1 MDENYLDQLLKNV
14 EQDDT
19 TTVSGQSRG
28 TAPEKSDMNL
38 DMEKNLETDSSN
50 IQDVAW
56 SDAEIPTE
64 EISELDELDKLA
76 DVDMN
81 DMDFADIDFDDID
94 VTKMDYDELKSPLSA
109 DDIKDLQ
116 IDENYL
122 DESADD
128 DFEQEFRKMKQN
140 EKAADTQLEIP
151 DGMDELFSDTQT
163 EASED
168 KNQSEN
174 KDQAEKKDQSEVVG
188 EKEDSE
194 NEETSMSDTDIDAM
208 FKEVFGDE
216 GPDLKSPEAVEMQH
230 IEEPETSEEPETE
243 ETAEETE
250 QELPAEPTE
259 DSKRDSSGA
268 DMDDLFAMLG
278 LDPNT
283 EMTATVPDKDEI
295 PDFEIP
301 PEMED
306 VKDIR
311 ELEPDKNKKKKSFMD
326 VLFGEDDSD
335 EPTPEE
341 LEALEEKKQKK
352 EEAKLK
358 KKEEDKEKKA
368 AQNEKKQKSQKEKQA
383 KLASKKAARKA
394 EEEKLLAAEGP
405 EKKLNKPLCVIV
417 VLFFL
422 CVGGAVVLGTNVF
435 DYTLVITKATTYFE
449 RQKYGMAYREILG
462 VDVKEQDKDLE
473 SRIYTVMYVERQYE
487 AYENYRAMDKPDK
500 ALDALLQGLA
510 KYDDYYQEAQ
520 TLNIL
525 DDYNYAKNQIVT
537 ALNETYGMTEADALE
552 LLNLSDQEYT
562 EQIKLRSADIQF
574 NNNSETSSGNAV
586 STEAGTGSENTVE
599 DVTQ

>member
-14 EQDDT
+14 EEDDVVT
-19 TTVSGQSRG
+19 GSGRTG
-28 TAPEKSDMNL
+28 ITEPEKSDMGL

-50 IQDVAW
+50 IQGVAW

-76 DVDMN
+76 DMDMN

-94 VTKMDYDELKSPLSA
+94 VTKMDYDELKSPLNTE
-109 DDIKDLQ
+109 DINDLQ
-116 IDENYL
+116 IDEKYL
-122 DESADD
+122 DEPADN
-128 DFEQEFRKMKQN
+128 DFEQEFLEKKQD
-140 EKAADTQLEIP
+140 ESAVDTQSEIP
-151 DGMDELFSDTQT
+151 D
-163 EASED
+163 
-168 KNQSEN
+168 
-174 KDQAEKKDQSEVVG
+174 
-188 EKEDSE
+188 
-194 NEETSMSDTDIDAM
+194 DTDIDAM

-216 GPDLKSPEAVEMQH
+216 GPDLQSPESVEMQH
-230 IEEPETSEEPETE
+230 IEEPEVMDEQEVPLETE
-243 ETAEETE
+243 EAVSETE
-250 QELPAEPTE
+250 QKPPAEDTG
-259 DSKRDSSGA
+259 DASSGA

-278 LDPNT
+278 LDANT

-306 VKDIR
+306 LKDLGEI
-311 ELEPDKNKKKKSFMD
+311 EPEKKKKSFMD

-341 LEALEEKKQKK
+341 LEEKRQKK

-358 KKEEDKEKKA
+358 RKEENKEKKA
-368 AQNEKKQKSQKEKQA
+368 AQNEKKQKNQKEKQA

-394 EEEKLLAAEGP
+394 EEAKLLAAEGP

-417 VLFFL
+417 ILFFL
-422 CVGGAVVLGTNVF
+422 CIGGAVILGTNVF

-462 VDVKEQDKDLE
+462 VNVKEQDKDLE

-487 AYENYRAMDKPDK
+487 AYENYRVMDKPDK
-500 ALDALLQGLA
+500 ALDSLLQGLA

-537 ALNETYGMTEADALE
+537 ALNEAYGMTEADALE
-552 LLNLSDQEYT
+552 LLQLPDQEYT
-562 EQIKLRSADIQF
+562 EQIRLRSADVQF
-574 NNNSETSSGNAV
+574 NNSSETSSGNAV
-586 STEAGTGSENTVE
+586 STEAGTESENTVE

>member
-14 EQDDT
+14 EEDDVVT
-19 TTVSGQSRG
+19 GSGRTG
-28 TAPEKSDMNL
+28 VTEPEKSDMGL
-38 DMEKNLETDSSN
+38 DMDMEKNLETDSSN
-50 IQDVAW
+50 IQGVAW

-76 DVDMN
+76 DMDMN

-94 VTKMDYDELKSPLSA
+94 VTKMDYDELKSPLNA
-109 DDIKDLQ
+109 EDINDLQ
-116 IDENYL
+116 IDEKYL
-122 DESADD
+122 DEPADN
-128 DFEQEFRKMKQN
+128 DFEQEFPEMKQD
-140 EKAADTQLEIP
+140 ESAADPQSEIP
-151 DGMDELFSDTQT
+151 D
-163 EASED
+163 
-168 KNQSEN
+168 
-174 KDQAEKKDQSEVVG
+174 
-188 EKEDSE
+188 
-194 NEETSMSDTDIDAM
+194 DTDIDAM

-216 GPDLKSPEAVEMQH
+216 GPDLQSPESVEMQH
-230 IEEPETSEEPETE
+230 IEEPEVMDGQEVPLETE
-243 ETAEETE
+243 ETVSETE
-250 QELPAEPTE
+250 QKLPAEDTG
-259 DSKRDSSGA
+259 DASSGA

-278 LDPNT
+278 LDANT
-283 EMTATVPDKDEI
+283 QMTATVPDKDEI

-306 VKDIR
+306 LKDIG
-311 ELEPDKNKKKKSFMD
+311 EIKPEKKKKSFMD

-341 LEALEEKKQKK
+341 LEEKRQKK

-358 KKEEDKEKKA
+358 RKEENKEKKA
-368 AQNEKKQKSQKEKQA
+368 AQNEKKQKNQKEKQA
-383 KLASKKAARKA
+383 KLASKKAAKKA
-394 EEEKLLAAEGP
+394 EEAKLLAAEGP

-417 VLFFL
+417 ILFFL
-422 CVGGAVVLGTNVF
+422 CIGGAVILGTNVF

-462 VDVKEQDKDLE
+462 VNVKEQDKDLE

-487 AYENYRAMDKPDK
+487 AYENYRVMDKPDK
-500 ALDALLQGLA
+500 ALDSLLQGLA

-537 ALNETYGMTEADALE
+537 ALNEAYGMTEADALE
-552 LLNLSDQEYT
+552 LLKLPDQEYT
-562 EQIKLRSADIQF
+562 EQIRLRSADVQF
-574 NNNSETSSGNAV
+574 NNSSETSSGNAV
-586 STEAGTGSENTVE
+586 STEAGTESENTVE

>member
-14 EQDDT
+14 EEDDVVT
-19 TTVSGQSRG
+19 GSGRTG
-28 TAPEKSDMNL
+28 VTEPEKSDMAL
-38 DMEKNLETDSSN
+38 DMDMEKNLETDSSN
-50 IQDVAW
+50 IQGVAW

-76 DVDMN
+76 DMDMN

-94 VTKMDYDELKSPLSA
+94 VTKMDYDELKSPLNA
-109 DDIKDLQ
+109 EDINDLQ
-116 IDENYL
+116 IDEKYL
-122 DESADD
+122 DEPADN
-128 DFEQEFRKMKQN
+128 DFEQEFLEKKQD
-140 EKAADTQLEIP
+140 ESAVDPQSEIP
-151 DGMDELFSDTQT
+151 D
-163 EASED
+163 
-168 KNQSEN
+168 
-174 KDQAEKKDQSEVVG
+174 
-188 EKEDSE
+188 
-194 NEETSMSDTDIDAM
+194 DTDIDAM

-216 GPDLKSPEAVEMQH
+216 GPDLQSPESVEMQH
-230 IEEPETSEEPETE
+230 IEEPEVMDEQEVPPETE
-243 ETAEETE
+243 EAVSETE
-250 QELPAEPTE
+250 QKLPAEDTG
-259 DSKRDSSGA
+259 DASSGA

-278 LDPNT
+278 LDANT

-306 VKDIR
+306 LKDLGEI
-311 ELEPDKNKKKKSFMD
+311 EPEKKKKSFMD

-341 LEALEEKKQKK
+341 LEEKRQKK

-358 KKEEDKEKKA
+358 RKEENKEKKA
-368 AQNEKKQKSQKEKQA
+368 AQNEKKQKNQKEKQA

-394 EEEKLLAAEGP
+394 EEAKLLAAEGP
-405 EKKLNKPLCVIV
+405 EKKLNKPLCVIII
-417 VLFFL
+417 LFFL
-422 CVGGAVVLGTNVF
+422 CIGGAVILGTNVF

-462 VDVKEQDKDLE
+462 VNVKEQDKDLE

-487 AYENYRAMDKPDK
+487 AYENYRVMDKPDK
-500 ALDALLQGLA
+500 ALDSLLQGLA

-537 ALNETYGMTEADALE
+537 ALNEAYGMTEADALE
-552 LLNLSDQEYT
+552 LLQLPDQEYT
-562 EQIKLRSADIQF
+562 EQIRLRSADVQF
-574 NNNSETSSGNAV
+574 NNSSETSSGNAV
-586 STEAGTGSENTVE
+586 STEAGTESENTVE

>member
-14 EQDDT
+14 EEDGVVT
-19 TTVSGQSRG
+19 GSGRTG
-28 TAPEKSDMNL
+28 ITEPEKSDMGL

-50 IQDVAW
+50 IQGVAW

-76 DVDMN
+76 DMDMN

-94 VTKMDYDELKSPLSA
+94 VTKMDYDELKSPLNTE
-109 DDIKDLQ
+109 DINDLQ
-116 IDENYL
+116 IDEKYL
-122 DESADD
+122 DEPADN
-128 DFEQEFRKMKQN
+128 DFEQEFLEKKQDEN
-140 EKAADTQLEIP
+140 AVDPQSEIP
-151 DGMDELFSDTQT
+151 D
-163 EASED
+163 
-168 KNQSEN
+168 
-174 KDQAEKKDQSEVVG
+174 
-188 EKEDSE
+188 
-194 NEETSMSDTDIDAM
+194 DTDIDAM

-216 GPDLKSPEAVEMQH
+216 GPDLQSPESVEMQH
-230 IEEPETSEEPETE
+230 IEEPEVMDEQEVPLETE
-243 ETAEETE
+243 EAVSETE
-250 QELPAEPTE
+250 QKLPAEDTG
-259 DSKRDSSGA
+259 DASSGA

-278 LDPNT
+278 LDANT

-306 VKDIR
+306 LKDLGEI
-311 ELEPDKNKKKKSFMD
+311 EPEKKKKSFMD

-341 LEALEEKKQKK
+341 LEEKRQKK

-358 KKEEDKEKKA
+358 RKEKNKEKKA
-368 AQNEKKQKSQKEKQA
+368 AQNEKKQKDQKEKQA

-394 EEEKLLAAEGP
+394 EEAKLLAAEGP

-417 VLFFL
+417 ILFFL
-422 CVGGAVVLGTNVF
+422 CVGGAVILGTNVF

-462 VDVKEQDKDLE
+462 VNVKEQDKDLE

-487 AYENYRAMDKPDK
+487 AYENYRVMDKPDK
-500 ALDALLQGLA
+500 ALDSLLQGLA

-537 ALNETYGMTEADALE
+537 ALNEAYGMTEADALE
-552 LLNLSDQEYT
+552 LLQLPDQEYT
-562 EQIKLRSADIQF
+562 EQIKLRSADVQF
-574 NNNSETSSGNAV
+574 NNSSETSSGNAV
-586 STEAGTGSENTVE
+586 STEAGTESENTVE

>member
-14 EQDDT
+14 EEDDVVT
-19 TTVSGQSRG
+19 GSGRTG
-28 TAPEKSDMNL
+28 ITEPEKSDMGL

-50 IQDVAW
+50 IQGVAW

-76 DVDMN
+76 EMDMN

-94 VTKMDYDELKSPLSA
+94 VTKMDYDELKSPLNTE
-109 DDIKDLQ
+109 DINDLQ
-116 IDENYL
+116 IDEKYL
-122 DESADD
+122 DEPADN
-128 DFEQEFRKMKQN
+128 DFEQEFLEKKQDEN
-140 EKAADTQLEIP
+140 AVDPQSEIP
-151 DGMDELFSDTQT
+151 D
-163 EASED
+163 
-168 KNQSEN
+168 
-174 KDQAEKKDQSEVVG
+174 
-188 EKEDSE
+188 
-194 NEETSMSDTDIDAM
+194 DTDIDAM

-216 GPDLKSPEAVEMQH
+216 GPDLQSPESVEMQH
-230 IEEPETSEEPETE
+230 IEEPEVMDEQEVPLETE
-243 ETAEETE
+243 EAVSETE
-250 QELPAEPTE
+250 QKLPAEDTG
-259 DSKRDSSGA
+259 DASSGA

-278 LDPNT
+278 LDANT

-306 VKDIR
+306 LKDLGEI
-311 ELEPDKNKKKKSFMD
+311 EPEKKKKSFMD

-341 LEALEEKKQKK
+341 LEEKRQKK

-358 KKEEDKEKKA
+358 RKEKNKEKKA
-368 AQNEKKQKSQKEKQA
+368 AQNEKKQKDQKEKQA

-394 EEEKLLAAEGP
+394 EEAKLLAAEGP

-417 VLFFL
+417 ILFFL
-422 CVGGAVVLGTNVF
+422 CVGGAVILGTNVF

-462 VDVKEQDKDLE
+462 VNVKEQDKDLE

-487 AYENYRAMDKPDK
+487 AYENYRVMDKPDK
-500 ALDALLQGLA
+500 ALDSLLQGLA

-537 ALNETYGMTEADALE
+537 ALNEAYGMTEADALE
-552 LLNLSDQEYT
+552 LLQLPDQEYT
-562 EQIKLRSADIQF
+562 EQIKLRSADVQF
-574 NNNSETSSGNAV
+574 NNSSETSSGNAV
-586 STEAGTGSENTVE
+586 STEAGTESENTVE

>member
-14 EQDDT
+14 EEDDVVT
-19 TTVSGQSRG
+19 GSGRTG
-28 TAPEKSDMNL
+28 ITEPEKSDMGL

-50 IQDVAW
+50 IQGVAW

-76 DVDMN
+76 DMDMN

-94 VTKMDYDELKSPLSA
+94 VTKMDYDELKSPLNTE
-109 DDIKDLQ
+109 DINDLQ
-116 IDENYL
+116 IDEKYL
-122 DESADD
+122 DEPADN
-128 DFEQEFRKMKQN
+128 DFEQEFLEKKQD
-140 EKAADTQLEIP
+140 ESAVDPQSEIP
-151 DGMDELFSDTQT
+151 D
-163 EASED
+163 
-168 KNQSEN
+168 
-174 KDQAEKKDQSEVVG
+174 
-188 EKEDSE
+188 
-194 NEETSMSDTDIDAM
+194 DTDIDAM

-216 GPDLKSPEAVEMQH
+216 GPDLQSPESVEMQH
-230 IEEPETSEEPETE
+230 IEEPEVMDEQEVPLETE
-243 ETAEETE
+243 EAVSETE
-250 QELPAEPTE
+250 QKPPAEDTG
-259 DSKRDSSGA
+259 DASSGA

-278 LDPNT
+278 LDANT

-306 VKDIR
+306 LKDLGEI
-311 ELEPDKNKKKKSFMD
+311 EPEKKKKSFMD

-341 LEALEEKKQKK
+341 LEEKRQKK

-358 KKEEDKEKKA
+358 RKEENKEKKA
-368 AQNEKKQKSQKEKQA
+368 VQNEKKQKNQKEKQA

-394 EEEKLLAAEGP
+394 EEAKLLAAEGP

-417 VLFFL
+417 ILFFL
-422 CVGGAVVLGTNVF
+422 CIGGAVILGTNVF

-462 VDVKEQDKDLE
+462 VNVKEQDKDLE

-487 AYENYRAMDKPDK
+487 AYENYRVMDKPDK
-500 ALDALLQGLA
+500 ALDSLLQGLA

-537 ALNETYGMTEADALE
+537 ALNEAYGMTEADALE
-552 LLNLSDQEYT
+552 LLQLPDQEYT
-562 EQIKLRSADIQF
+562 EQIRLRSADVQF
-574 NNNSETSSGNAV
+574 NNSSETSSGNAV
-586 STEAGTGSENTVE
+586 STEAGTESENTVE

>member
-14 EQDDT
+14 EEDDVVT
-19 TTVSGQSRG
+19 GSGRTG
-28 TAPEKSDMNL
+28 ITEPEKSDMGL

-50 IQDVAW
+50 IQGVAW

-76 DVDMN
+76 DMDMN

-94 VTKMDYDELKSPLSA
+94 VTKMDYDELKSPLNTE
-109 DDIKDLQ
+109 DINDLQ
-116 IDENYL
+116 IDEKYL
-122 DESADD
+122 DEPADN
-128 DFEQEFRKMKQN
+128 DFEQEFLEKKQD
-140 EKAADTQLEIP
+140 ESAVDPQSEIP
-151 DGMDELFSDTQT
+151 D
-163 EASED
+163 
-168 KNQSEN
+168 
-174 KDQAEKKDQSEVVG
+174 
-188 EKEDSE
+188 
-194 NEETSMSDTDIDAM
+194 DTDIDAM

-216 GPDLKSPEAVEMQH
+216 GPDLQSPESVEMQH
-230 IEEPETSEEPETE
+230 IEEPEVMDEQEVPLETE
-243 ETAEETE
+243 EAVSETE
-250 QELPAEPTE
+250 QKPPAEDTG
-259 DSKRDSSGA
+259 DASSGA

-278 LDPNT
+278 LDANT

-306 VKDIR
+306 LKDLGEI
-311 ELEPDKNKKKKSFMD
+311 EPEKKKKSFMD

-341 LEALEEKKQKK
+341 LEEKRQKK

-358 KKEEDKEKKA
+358 RKEENKEKKA
-368 AQNEKKQKSQKEKQA
+368 AQNEKKQKNQKEKQA

-394 EEEKLLAAEGP
+394 EEAKLLAAEGP

-417 VLFFL
+417 ILFFL
-422 CVGGAVVLGTNVF
+422 CIGGAVILGTNVF

-462 VDVKEQDKDLE
+462 VNVKEQDKDLE

-487 AYENYRAMDKPDK
+487 AYENYRVMDKPDK
-500 ALDALLQGLA
+500 ALDSLLQGLV

-537 ALNETYGMTEADALE
+537 ALNEAYGMTEVDALE
-552 LLNLSDQEYT
+552 LLQLPDQEYT
-562 EQIKLRSADIQF
+562 EQIRLRSADVQF
-574 NNNSETSSGNAV
+574 NNSSETSSGNAV
-586 STEAGTGSENTVE
+586 STEAGTESENTVE

>member
-14 EQDDT
+14 EEDDVVT
-19 TTVSGQSRG
+19 GSGRTG
-28 TAPEKSDMNL
+28 VTEPEKSDMAL
-38 DMEKNLETDSSN
+38 DMDMEKNLETDSSN
-50 IQDVAW
+50 IQGVAW

-76 DVDMN
+76 DMDMN

-94 VTKMDYDELKSPLSA
+94 VTKMDYDELKSPLNA
-109 DDIKDLQ
+109 EDINDLQ
-116 IDENYL
+116 IDEKYL
-122 DESADD
+122 DEPADN
-128 DFEQEFRKMKQN
+128 DFEQEFLEKKQD
-140 EKAADTQLEIP
+140 ESAVDPQSEIP
-151 DGMDELFSDTQT
+151 D
-163 EASED
+163 
-168 KNQSEN
+168 
-174 KDQAEKKDQSEVVG
+174 
-188 EKEDSE
+188 
-194 NEETSMSDTDIDAM
+194 DTDIDAM

-216 GPDLKSPEAVEMQH
+216 GPDLQSPESVEMQH
-230 IEEPETSEEPETE
+230 IEEPEVMDEQEVPLETE
-243 ETAEETE
+243 EAVSETE
-250 QELPAEPTE
+250 QKLPAEDTG
-259 DSKRDSSGA
+259 DASSGA

-278 LDPNT
+278 LDANT

-306 VKDIR
+306 LKDIG
-311 ELEPDKNKKKKSFMD
+311 EIEPEKKKKSFMD

-341 LEALEEKKQKK
+341 LEEKRQKK

-358 KKEEDKEKKA
+358 RKEKNKEKKA
-368 AQNEKKQKSQKEKQA
+368 AQNEKKQKNQKEKQA

-394 EEEKLLAAEGP
+394 EEAKLLAAEGP

-417 VLFFL
+417 ILFFL
-422 CVGGAVVLGTNVF
+422 CIGGAVILGTNVF

-462 VDVKEQDKDLE
+462 VNVKEQDKDLE

-487 AYENYRAMDKPDK
+487 AYENYRVMDKPDK
-500 ALDALLQGLA
+500 ALDSLLQGLA

-552 LLNLSDQEYT
+552 LLQLPDQEYT
-562 EQIKLRSADIQF
+562 EQIRLRSADVQF
-574 NNNSETSSGNAV
+574 NNSSETSSGNAV
-586 STEAGTGSENTVE
+586 STEAGTESENTVE

>member
-14 EQDDT
+14 EEDDVVT
-19 TTVSGQSRG
+19 GSGRTG
-28 TAPEKSDMNL
+28 ITEPEKSDMGL

-50 IQDVAW
+50 IQGVAW

-76 DVDMN
+76 DMDMN

-94 VTKMDYDELKSPLSA
+94 VTKMDYDELKSPLNTE
-109 DDIKDLQ
+109 DINDLQ
-116 IDENYL
+116 IDEKYL
-122 DESADD
+122 DEPADN
-128 DFEQEFRKMKQN
+128 DFEQEFLEKKQDEN
-140 EKAADTQLEIP
+140 AVDPQSEIP
-151 DGMDELFSDTQT
+151 D
-163 EASED
+163 
-168 KNQSEN
+168 
-174 KDQAEKKDQSEVVG
+174 
-188 EKEDSE
+188 
-194 NEETSMSDTDIDAM
+194 DTDIDAM

-216 GPDLKSPEAVEMQH
+216 GPDLQSPESVEMQH
-230 IEEPETSEEPETE
+230 IEEPEVMDEQEVPLETE
-243 ETAEETE
+243 EAVSETE
-250 QELPAEPTE
+250 QKLPAEDTG
-259 DSKRDSSGA
+259 DASSGA

-278 LDPNT
+278 LDANT

-306 VKDIR
+306 LKDLGEI
-311 ELEPDKNKKKKSFMD
+311 EPEKKKKSFMD

-341 LEALEEKKQKK
+341 LEEKRQKK

-358 KKEEDKEKKA
+358 RKEENKEKKA
-368 AQNEKKQKSQKEKQA
+368 AQNEKKQKNQKEKQA

-394 EEEKLLAAEGP
+394 EEAKLLAAEGP

-417 VLFFL
+417 ILFFL
-422 CVGGAVVLGTNVF
+422 CVGGAVILGTNVF

-462 VDVKEQDKDLE
+462 VNVKEQDKDLE

-487 AYENYRAMDKPDK
+487 AYENYRVMDKPDK
-500 ALDALLQGLA
+500 ALDSLLQGLA

-537 ALNETYGMTEADALE
+537 ALNEAYGMTEADALE
-552 LLNLSDQEYT
+552 LLQLPDQEYT
-562 EQIKLRSADIQF
+562 EQIRLRSADVQF
-574 NNNSETSSGNAV
+574 NNSSETSSGNAV
-586 STEAGTGSENTVE
+586 STEAGTESENTVE

>member
-14 EQDDT
+14 EEDDVVT
-19 TTVSGQSRG
+19 GSGRTG
-28 TAPEKSDMNL
+28 VTEPEKSDMAMDM

-50 IQDVAW
+50 IQGVAW

-76 DVDMN
+76 DMDMN

-94 VTKMDYDELKSPLSA
+94 VTKMDYDELKSPLNA
-109 DDIKDLQ
+109 EDINDLQ
-116 IDENYL
+116 IDEKYL
-122 DESADD
+122 DEPADN
-128 DFEQEFRKMKQN
+128 DFEQEFLEKKQD
-140 EKAADTQLEIP
+140 ESAVDPQSEIP
-151 DGMDELFSDTQT
+151 D
-163 EASED
+163 
-168 KNQSEN
+168 
-174 KDQAEKKDQSEVVG
+174 
-188 EKEDSE
+188 
-194 NEETSMSDTDIDAM
+194 DTDIDAM

-216 GPDLKSPEAVEMQH
+216 GPDLQSPESVEMQH
-230 IEEPETSEEPETE
+230 IEEPEVMDEQEVPLETE
-243 ETAEETE
+243 EAVSETE
-250 QELPAEPTE
+250 QKLPAEDTG
-259 DSKRDSSGA
+259 DTSSGA

-278 LDPNT
+278 LDANT

-306 VKDIR
+306 LKDIG
-311 ELEPDKNKKKKSFMD
+311 EIEPEKKKKSFMD

-335 EPTPEE
+335 ESTPEE
-341 LEALEEKKQKK
+341 LEEKRQKK

-358 KKEEDKEKKA
+358 RKEKNKEKKA
-368 AQNEKKQKSQKEKQA
+368 AQNEKKQKDQKEKQA

-394 EEEKLLAAEGP
+394 EEAKLLAAEGP

-417 VLFFL
+417 ILFFL
-422 CVGGAVVLGTNVF
+422 CIGGAVILGTNVF

-462 VDVKEQDKDLE
+462 VNVKEQDKDLE

-487 AYENYRAMDKPDK
+487 AYENYRVMDKPDK
-500 ALDALLQGLA
+500 ALDSLLQGLA

-552 LLNLSDQEYT
+552 LLQLPDQEYT
-562 EQIKLRSADIQF
+562 EQIRLRSADVQF
-574 NNNSETSSGNAV
+574 NNSSETSSGNAV
-586 STEAGTGSENTVE
+586 STEAGTESENTVE

>member
-14 EQDDT
+14 EEDDVVT
-19 TTVSGQSRG
+19 GSGRTG
-28 TAPEKSDMNL
+28 ITEPEKSDMGL

-50 IQDVAW
+50 IQGVAW

-76 DVDMN
+76 DMDMN

-94 VTKMDYDELKSPLSA
+94 VTKMDYDELKSPLNTE
-109 DDIKDLQ
+109 DINDLQ
-116 IDENYL
+116 IDEKYL
-122 DESADD
+122 DEPADN
-128 DFEQEFRKMKQN
+128 DFEQEFLEKKQD
-140 EKAADTQLEIP
+140 ESAVDPQSEIP
-151 DGMDELFSDTQT
+151 D
-163 EASED
+163 
-168 KNQSEN
+168 
-174 KDQAEKKDQSEVVG
+174 
-188 EKEDSE
+188 
-194 NEETSMSDTDIDAM
+194 DTDIDAM

-216 GPDLKSPEAVEMQH
+216 GPDLQSPESVEMQH
-230 IEEPETSEEPETE
+230 IEEPEVMDEQEVPLETE
-243 ETAEETE
+243 EAVSETE
-250 QELPAEPTE
+250 QKPPAEDTG
-259 DSKRDSSGA
+259 DASSGA

-278 LDPNT
+278 LDANT

-306 VKDIR
+306 LKDLGEI
-311 ELEPDKNKKKKSFMD
+311 EPEKKKKSFMD
-326 VLFGEDDSD
+326 ILFGEDDSD

-341 LEALEEKKQKK
+341 LEEKRQKK

-358 KKEEDKEKKA
+358 RKEENKEKKA
-368 AQNEKKQKSQKEKQA
+368 AQNEKKQKNQKEKQA

-394 EEEKLLAAEGP
+394 EEAKLLAAEGP

-417 VLFFL
+417 ILFFL
-422 CVGGAVVLGTNVF
+422 CIGGAVILGTNVF

-462 VDVKEQDKDLE
+462 VNVKEQDKDLE

-487 AYENYRAMDKPDK
+487 AYENYRVMDKPDK
-500 ALDALLQGLA
+500 ALDSLLQGLA

-537 ALNETYGMTEADALE
+537 ALNEAYGMTEADALE
-552 LLNLSDQEYT
+552 LLQLPDQEYT
-562 EQIKLRSADIQF
+562 EQIRLRSADVQF
-574 NNNSETSSGNAV
+574 NNSSETSSGNAV
-586 STEAGTGSENTVE
+586 STEAGTESENTVE

>member
-14 EQDDT
+14 EEDDVVT
-19 TTVSGQSRG
+19 GSGRTG
-28 TAPEKSDMNL
+28 VTEPEKSDMAL
-38 DMEKNLETDSSN
+38 DMDMEKNLETDSSN
-50 IQDVAW
+50 IQGVAW

-76 DVDMN
+76 DMDMN

-94 VTKMDYDELKSPLSA
+94 VTKMDYDELKSPLNA
-109 DDIKDLQ
+109 EDINDLQ
-116 IDENYL
+116 IDEKYL
-122 DESADD
+122 DEPADN
-128 DFEQEFRKMKQN
+128 DFEQEFLEKKQ
-140 EKAADTQLEIP
+140 
-151 DGMDELFSDTQT
+151 DESAVDP
-163 EASED
+163 
-168 KNQSEN
+168 QSEIL
-174 KDQAEKKDQSEVVG
+174 D
-188 EKEDSE
+188 
-194 NEETSMSDTDIDAM
+194 DTDIDAM

-216 GPDLKSPEAVEMQH
+216 GPDLQSPESVEMQH
-230 IEEPETSEEPETE
+230 IEEPEVMDEQEVPLETE
-243 ETAEETE
+243 EAVSETE
-250 QELPAEPTE
+250 QKLPAEDTG
-259 DSKRDSSGA
+259 DASSGA

-278 LDPNT
+278 LDANT

-306 VKDIR
+306 LKDLGEI
-311 ELEPDKNKKKKSFMD
+311 EPEKKKKSFMD

-341 LEALEEKKQKK
+341 LEEKRQKK

-358 KKEEDKEKKA
+358 RKEENKEKKA
-368 AQNEKKQKSQKEKQA
+368 AQNEKKQKNQKEKQA

-394 EEEKLLAAEGP
+394 EEAKLLAAEGP

-417 VLFFL
+417 ILFFL
-422 CVGGAVVLGTNVF
+422 CIGGAVILGTNVF

-462 VDVKEQDKDLE
+462 VNVKEQDKDLE

-487 AYENYRAMDKPDK
+487 AYENYRVMDKPDK
-500 ALDALLQGLA
+500 ALDSLLQGLA

-537 ALNETYGMTEADALE
+537 ALNEAYGMTEADALE
-552 LLNLSDQEYT
+552 LLQLPDQEYT
-562 EQIKLRSADIQF
+562 EQIRLRSADVQF
-574 NNNSETSSGNAV
+574 NNSSETSSGNAV
-586 STEAGTGSENTVE
+586 STEAGTESENTVE

>member
-14 EQDDT
+14 EEDNVVT
-19 TTVSGQSRG
+19 GSGRTG
-28 TAPEKSDMNL
+28 ITEPEKSDMGL

-50 IQDVAW
+50 IQGVAW

-76 DVDMN
+76 DMDMN

-94 VTKMDYDELKSPLSA
+94 VTKMDYDELKSPLNTE
-109 DDIKDLQ
+109 DINDLQ
-116 IDENYL
+116 IDEKYL
-122 DESADD
+122 DEPADN
-128 DFEQEFRKMKQN
+128 DFEQGFLEKKQD
-140 EKAADTQLEIP
+140 ESAVDPQSEIP
-151 DGMDELFSDTQT
+151 D
-163 EASED
+163 
-168 KNQSEN
+168 
-174 KDQAEKKDQSEVVG
+174 
-188 EKEDSE
+188 
-194 NEETSMSDTDIDAM
+194 DTDIDAM

-216 GPDLKSPEAVEMQH
+216 GPDLQSPESVEMQH
-230 IEEPETSEEPETE
+230 IEEPEVMDEQEVPLETE
-243 ETAEETE
+243 EAVSETE
-250 QELPAEPTE
+250 QKPPAEDTG
-259 DSKRDSSGA
+259 DASSGA

-278 LDPNT
+278 LDANT

-306 VKDIR
+306 LKDLGEI
-311 ELEPDKNKKKKSFMD
+311 EPEKKKKSFMD

-341 LEALEEKKQKK
+341 LEEKRQKK

-358 KKEEDKEKKA
+358 RKEENKEKKA
-368 AQNEKKQKSQKEKQA
+368 AQNEKKQKNQKEKQA

-394 EEEKLLAAEGP
+394 EEAKLLAAEGP

-417 VLFFL
+417 ILFFL
-422 CVGGAVVLGTNVF
+422 CIGGAVILGTNVF

-462 VDVKEQDKDLE
+462 VNVKEQDKDLE

-487 AYENYRAMDKPDK
+487 AYENYRVMDKPDK
-500 ALDALLQGLA
+500 ALDSLLQGLA

-537 ALNETYGMTEADALE
+537 ALNEAYGMTEADALE
-552 LLNLSDQEYT
+552 LLQLPDQEYT
-562 EQIKLRSADIQF
+562 EQIRLRSADVQF
-574 NNNSETSSGNAV
+574 NNSSETSSGNAV
-586 STEAGTGSENTVE
+586 STEAGTESENTVE

>member
-14 EQDDT
+14 EEDDVVT
-19 TTVSGQSRG
+19 GSGRTG
-28 TAPEKSDMNL
+28 ITEPEKSDMGL

-50 IQDVAW
+50 IQGVAW

-76 DVDMN
+76 DMDMN

-94 VTKMDYDELKSPLSA
+94 VTKMDYDELKSPLNTE
-109 DDIKDLQ
+109 DINDLQ
-116 IDENYL
+116 IDEKYL
-122 DESADD
+122 DEPADN
-128 DFEQEFRKMKQN
+128 DFEQEFLEKKQDEN
-140 EKAADTQLEIP
+140 AVDPQSEIP
-151 DGMDELFSDTQT
+151 D
-163 EASED
+163 
-168 KNQSEN
+168 
-174 KDQAEKKDQSEVVG
+174 
-188 EKEDSE
+188 
-194 NEETSMSDTDIDAM
+194 DTDIDAM

-216 GPDLKSPEAVEMQH
+216 GPDLQSPESVEMQH
-230 IEEPETSEEPETE
+230 IEEPEVMDEQEVPLETE
-243 ETAEETE
+243 EAVSETE
-250 QELPAEPTE
+250 QKLPAEDTG
-259 DSKRDSSGA
+259 DASSGA

-278 LDPNT
+278 LDANT

-306 VKDIR
+306 LKDIG
-311 ELEPDKNKKKKSFMD
+311 EIKPEKKKKSFMD

-341 LEALEEKKQKK
+341 LEEKRQKK

-358 KKEEDKEKKA
+358 RKEENKEKKA
-368 AQNEKKQKSQKEKQA
+368 AQNEKKQKDQKEKQA

-394 EEEKLLAAEGP
+394 EEAKLLAAEGP

-417 VLFFL
+417 ILFFL
-422 CVGGAVVLGTNVF
+422 CIGGAVILGTNVF

-462 VDVKEQDKDLE
+462 VNVKEQDKDLE

-487 AYENYRAMDKPDK
+487 AYENYRVMDKPDK
-500 ALDALLQGLA
+500 ALDSLLQGLA

-537 ALNETYGMTEADALE
+537 ALNEAYGMTEADALE
-552 LLNLSDQEYT
+552 LLKLPDQEYT
-562 EQIKLRSADIQF
+562 EQIRLRSADVQF
-574 NNNSETSSGNAV
+574 NNSSETSSGNAV
-586 STEAGTGSENTVE
+586 STEAGTESENTVE

>member
-14 EQDDT
+14 EEDDVVT
-19 TTVSGQSRG
+19 GSGRTG
-28 TAPEKSDMNL
+28 VTEPEKSDMAL
-38 DMEKNLETDSSN
+38 DMDMEKNLETDSSN
-50 IQDVAW
+50 IQGVAW

-76 DVDMN
+76 DMDMN

-94 VTKMDYDELKSPLSA
+94 VTKMDYDELKSPLNA
-109 DDIKDLQ
+109 EDINDLQ
-116 IDENYL
+116 IDEKYL
-122 DESADD
+122 DEPADN
-128 DFEQEFRKMKQN
+128 DFEQEFLEKKQD
-140 EKAADTQLEIP
+140 ESAVDPQSEIP
-151 DGMDELFSDTQT
+151 D
-163 EASED
+163 
-168 KNQSEN
+168 
-174 KDQAEKKDQSEVVG
+174 
-188 EKEDSE
+188 
-194 NEETSMSDTDIDAM
+194 DTDIDAM

-216 GPDLKSPEAVEMQH
+216 GPDLQSPESVEMQH
-230 IEEPETSEEPETE
+230 IEEPEVMDEQEVPLETE
-243 ETAEETE
+243 EAVSETE
-250 QELPAEPTE
+250 QKLPAEDTG
-259 DSKRDSSGA
+259 DASSGA

-278 LDPNT
+278 LDANT

-306 VKDIR
+306 LKDLGEI
-311 ELEPDKNKKKKSFMD
+311 EPEKKKKSFMD

-341 LEALEEKKQKK
+341 LEEKRQKK

-358 KKEEDKEKKA
+358 RKEENKEKKA
-368 AQNEKKQKSQKEKQA
+368 AQNEKKQKNQKEKQA

-394 EEEKLLAAEGP
+394 EEAKLLAAEGP

-417 VLFFL
+417 ILFFL
-422 CVGGAVVLGTNVF
+422 CIGGAVILGTNVF

-462 VDVKEQDKDLE
+462 VNVKEQDKDLE

-487 AYENYRAMDKPDK
+487 AYENYRVMDKPDK
-500 ALDALLQGLA
+500 ALDSLLQGLA

-537 ALNETYGMTEADALE
+537 ALNEVYGMTEADALE
-552 LLNLSDQEYT
+552 LLQLPDQEYT
-562 EQIKLRSADIQF
+562 EQIRLRSADVQF
-574 NNNSETSSGNAV
+574 NNSSETSSGNAV
-586 STEAGTGSENTVE
+586 STEAGTESENTVE

>member
-14 EQDDT
+14 EEDDVVT
-19 TTVSGQSRG
+19 GSGRTG
-28 TAPEKSDMNL
+28 ITEPEKSDMGL

-50 IQDVAW
+50 IQGVAW

-76 DVDMN
+76 DMDMN

-94 VTKMDYDELKSPLSA
+94 VTKMDYDELKSPLNTE
-109 DDIKDLQ
+109 DINDLQ
-116 IDENYL
+116 IDEKYL
-122 DESADD
+122 DEPADN
-128 DFEQEFRKMKQN
+128 DFEQEFLEKKQD
-140 EKAADTQLEIP
+140 ESAVDPQSEIP
-151 DGMDELFSDTQT
+151 D
-163 EASED
+163 
-168 KNQSEN
+168 
-174 KDQAEKKDQSEVVG
+174 
-188 EKEDSE
+188 
-194 NEETSMSDTDIDAM
+194 DTDIDAM

-216 GPDLKSPEAVEMQH
+216 GPDLQSPESVEMQH
-230 IEEPETSEEPETE
+230 IEEPEVMDEQEVPLETE
-243 ETAEETE
+243 EAVSETE
-250 QELPAEPTE
+250 QKLPAEDTG
-259 DSKRDSSGA
+259 DASSGA

-278 LDPNT
+278 LDANT

-306 VKDIR
+306 LKDIG
-311 ELEPDKNKKKKSFMD
+311 EIEPEKKKKSFMD

-341 LEALEEKKQKK
+341 LEEKRQKK

-358 KKEEDKEKKA
+358 RKEENKEKKA
-368 AQNEKKQKSQKEKQA
+368 AQNEKKQKNQKEKQA

-394 EEEKLLAAEGP
+394 EEAKLLAAEGP

-417 VLFFL
+417 ILFFL
-422 CVGGAVVLGTNVF
+422 CIGGAVILGTNVF

-462 VDVKEQDKDLE
+462 VNVKEQDKDLE

-487 AYENYRAMDKPDK
+487 AYENYRVMDKPDK
-500 ALDALLQGLA
+500 ALDSLLQGLA

-537 ALNETYGMTEADALE
+537 ALNEAYGMTEADALE
-552 LLNLSDQEYT
+552 LLQLPDQEYT
-562 EQIKLRSADIQF
+562 EQIRLRSADVQF
-574 NNNSETSSGNAV
+574 NNSSETSSGNAV
-586 STEAGTGSENTVE
+586 STEAGTESENTVE

>member
-14 EQDDT
+14 EEDDVVT
-19 TTVSGQSRG
+19 GSGRTG
-28 TAPEKSDMNL
+28 ITEPEKSDMGL

-50 IQDVAW
+50 IQGVAW

-76 DVDMN
+76 DMDMN

-94 VTKMDYDELKSPLSA
+94 VTKMDYDELKSPLNTE
-109 DDIKDLQ
+109 DINDLQ
-116 IDENYL
+116 IDEKYL
-122 DESADD
+122 DEPADN
-128 DFEQEFRKMKQN
+128 DFEQEFLEKKQD
-140 EKAADTQLEIP
+140 ESAVDPQSEIP
-151 DGMDELFSDTQT
+151 D
-163 EASED
+163 
-168 KNQSEN
+168 
-174 KDQAEKKDQSEVVG
+174 
-188 EKEDSE
+188 
-194 NEETSMSDTDIDAM
+194 DTDIDAM

-216 GPDLKSPEAVEMQH
+216 GPDLQSPESVEMQH
-230 IEEPETSEEPETE
+230 IEELEVMDEQEVPLETE
-243 ETAEETE
+243 EAVSETE
-250 QELPAEPTE
+250 QKLPAEDTG
-259 DSKRDSSGA
+259 DASSGA

-278 LDPNT
+278 LDANT

-306 VKDIR
+306 LKDIG
-311 ELEPDKNKKKKSFMD
+311 EIEPEKKKKSFMD

-341 LEALEEKKQKK
+341 LEEKRQKK

-358 KKEEDKEKKA
+358 RKEENKEKKA
-368 AQNEKKQKSQKEKQA
+368 AQNEKKQKDQKEKQA

-394 EEEKLLAAEGP
+394 EEAKLLAAEGP

-417 VLFFL
+417 ILFFL
-422 CVGGAVVLGTNVF
+422 CIGGAVILGTNVF

-462 VDVKEQDKDLE
+462 VNVKEQDKDLE

-487 AYENYRAMDKPDK
+487 AYENYRVMDKPDK
-500 ALDALLQGLA
+500 ALDSLLQGLA

-537 ALNETYGMTEADALE
+537 ALNEAYGMTEADALE
-552 LLNLSDQEYT
+552 LLQLPDQEYT
-562 EQIKLRSADIQF
+562 EQIRLRSADVQF
-574 NNNSETSSGNAV
+574 NNSSETSSGNAV
-586 STEAGTGSENTVE
+586 STEAGTESENTVE

>member
-14 EQDDT
+14 EEDDVVT
-19 TTVSGQSRG
+19 GSGRTG
-28 TAPEKSDMNL
+28 ITEPEKSDMGL

-50 IQDVAW
+50 IQGVAW

-76 DVDMN
+76 DMDMN

-94 VTKMDYDELKSPLSA
+94 VTKMDYDELKSPLNTE
-109 DDIKDLQ
+109 DINDLQ
-116 IDENYL
+116 IDEKYL
-122 DESADD
+122 DEPADN
-128 DFEQEFRKMKQN
+128 DFEQEFLEKKQD
-140 EKAADTQLEIP
+140 ESAVDPQSEIP
-151 DGMDELFSDTQT
+151 D
-163 EASED
+163 
-168 KNQSEN
+168 
-174 KDQAEKKDQSEVVG
+174 
-188 EKEDSE
+188 
-194 NEETSMSDTDIDAM
+194 DTDIDAM

-216 GPDLKSPEAVEMQH
+216 GPDLQSPESVEMQH
-230 IEEPETSEEPETE
+230 IEEPEVMDEQEVPLETE
-243 ETAEETE
+243 EAVSETE
-250 QELPAEPTE
+250 QKLPAEDTG
-259 DSKRDSSGA
+259 DASSGA

-278 LDPNT
+278 LDANT

-306 VKDIR
+306 LKDIG
-311 ELEPDKNKKKKSFMD
+311 EIKPEKKKKSFMD

-341 LEALEEKKQKK
+341 LEEKRQKK

-358 KKEEDKEKKA
+358 RKEENKEKKA
-368 AQNEKKQKSQKEKQA
+368 AQNEKKQKDQKEKQA

-394 EEEKLLAAEGP
+394 EEAKLLAAEGP

-417 VLFFL
+417 ILFFL
-422 CVGGAVVLGTNVF
+422 CIGGAVILGTNVF
-435 DYTLVITKATTYFE
+435 DYTLVITKATSYFE

-462 VDVKEQDKDLE
+462 VNVKEQDKDLE

-487 AYENYRAMDKPDK
+487 AYENYRVMDKPDK
-500 ALDALLQGLA
+500 ALDSLLQGLA

-537 ALNETYGMTEADALE
+537 ALNEAYGMTEADALE
-552 LLNLSDQEYT
+552 LLQLPDQEYT
-562 EQIKLRSADIQF
+562 EQIRLRSADVQF
-574 NNNSETSSGNAV
+574 NNSSETSSGNAV
-586 STEAGTGSENTVE
+586 STEAGTESENTVE

>member
-14 EQDDT
+14 EEDDVVT
-19 TTVSGQSRG
+19 GSGRTG
-28 TAPEKSDMNL
+28 VTEPEKSDMAL
-38 DMEKNLETDSSN
+38 DMDMEKNLETDSSN
-50 IQDVAW
+50 IQGVAW

-76 DVDMN
+76 DMDMN

-94 VTKMDYDELKSPLSA
+94 VTKMDYDELKSPLNA
-109 DDIKDLQ
+109 EDINDLQ
-116 IDENYL
+116 IDEKYL
-122 DESADD
+122 DEPADN
-128 DFEQEFRKMKQN
+128 DFEQEFLEKKQD
-140 EKAADTQLEIP
+140 ESAVDPQSEIP
-151 DGMDELFSDTQT
+151 D
-163 EASED
+163 
-168 KNQSEN
+168 
-174 KDQAEKKDQSEVVG
+174 
-188 EKEDSE
+188 
-194 NEETSMSDTDIDAM
+194 DTDIDAM

-216 GPDLKSPEAVEMQH
+216 GPDLQSPESVEMQH
-230 IEEPETSEEPETE
+230 IEEPEVMDEQEVPPETE
-243 ETAEETE
+243 EAVSETE
-250 QELPAEPTE
+250 QKLPAEDTG
-259 DSKRDSSGA
+259 DASSGA

-278 LDPNT
+278 LDANT

-306 VKDIR
+306 LKDLGEI
-311 ELEPDKNKKKKSFMD
+311 EPEKKKKSFMD

-341 LEALEEKKQKK
+341 LEEKRQKK

-358 KKEEDKEKKA
+358 RKEENKEKKA
-368 AQNEKKQKSQKEKQA
+368 AQNEKKQKNQKEKQA

-394 EEEKLLAAEGP
+394 EEAKLLAAEGP

-417 VLFFL
+417 ILFFL
-422 CVGGAVVLGTNVF
+422 CIGGAVILGTNVF

-462 VDVKEQDKDLE
+462 VNVKEQDKDLE

-487 AYENYRAMDKPDK
+487 AYENYRVMDKPDK
-500 ALDALLQGLA
+500 ALDSLLQGLT

-537 ALNETYGMTEADALE
+537 ALNEAYGMTEADALE
-552 LLNLSDQEYT
+552 LLQLPDQEYT
-562 EQIKLRSADIQF
+562 EQIRLRSADVQF
-574 NNNSETSSGNAV
+574 NNSSETSSGNAV
-586 STEAGTGSENTVE
+586 STEAGTESENTVE

>member
-14 EQDDT
+14 EEDDVVT
-19 TTVSGQSRG
+19 GSGRTG
-28 TAPEKSDMNL
+28 ITEPEKSDMGL

-50 IQDVAW
+50 IQGVAW

-76 DVDMN
+76 DMDMN

-94 VTKMDYDELKSPLSA
+94 VTKMDYDELKSPLNTE
-109 DDIKDLQ
+109 DINDLQ
-116 IDENYL
+116 IDEKYL
-122 DESADD
+122 DEPADN
-128 DFEQEFRKMKQN
+128 DFEQEFLEKKQD
-140 EKAADTQLEIP
+140 ESAVDPQSEIP
-151 DGMDELFSDTQT
+151 D
-163 EASED
+163 
-168 KNQSEN
+168 
-174 KDQAEKKDQSEVVG
+174 
-188 EKEDSE
+188 
-194 NEETSMSDTDIDAM
+194 DTDIDAM

-216 GPDLKSPEAVEMQH
+216 GPDLQSPESVEMQH
-230 IEEPETSEEPETE
+230 IEEPEVMDEQEVPLETE
-243 ETAEETE
+243 KAVSETE
-250 QELPAEPTE
+250 QKPPAEDTG
-259 DSKRDSSGA
+259 DASSGA

-278 LDPNT
+278 LDANT

-306 VKDIR
+306 LKDLGEI
-311 ELEPDKNKKKKSFMD
+311 EPEKKKKSFMD

-341 LEALEEKKQKK
+341 LEEKRQKK

-358 KKEEDKEKKA
+358 RKEENKEKKA
-368 AQNEKKQKSQKEKQA
+368 AQNEKKQKNQKEKQA

-394 EEEKLLAAEGP
+394 EEAKLLAAEGP

-417 VLFFL
+417 ILFFL
-422 CVGGAVVLGTNVF
+422 CIGGAVILGTNVF
-435 DYTLVITKATTYFE
+435 DYTLVITKATSYFE

-462 VDVKEQDKDLE
+462 VNVKEQDKDLE

-487 AYENYRAMDKPDK
+487 AYENYRVMDKPDK
-500 ALDALLQGLA
+500 ALDSLLQGLA

-552 LLNLSDQEYT
+552 LLQLPDQEYT
-562 EQIKLRSADIQF
+562 EQIRLRSADVQF
-574 NNNSETSSGNAV
+574 NNSSETSSGNAV
-586 STEAGTGSENTVE
+586 STEAGTESENTVE

>member
-14 EQDDT
+14 EEDDVVT
-19 TTVSGQSRG
+19 GSGRTSV
-28 TAPEKSDMNL
+28 TEPEKSDMAL
-38 DMEKNLETDSSN
+38 DMDMEKNLETDSSN
-50 IQDVAW
+50 IQGVAW

-76 DVDMN
+76 DMDMN

-94 VTKMDYDELKSPLSA
+94 VTKMDYDELKSPLNA
-109 DDIKDLQ
+109 EDINDLQ
-116 IDENYL
+116 IDEKYL
-122 DESADD
+122 DEPADN
-128 DFEQEFRKMKQN
+128 DFEQEFLEKKQD
-140 EKAADTQLEIP
+140 ESAVDPQSEIP
-151 DGMDELFSDTQT
+151 D
-163 EASED
+163 
-168 KNQSEN
+168 
-174 KDQAEKKDQSEVVG
+174 
-188 EKEDSE
+188 
-194 NEETSMSDTDIDAM
+194 DTDIDAM

-216 GPDLKSPEAVEMQH
+216 GPDLQSPESVEMQH
-230 IEEPETSEEPETE
+230 IEEPEVMDEQEVPLETE
-243 ETAEETE
+243 EAVSETE
-250 QELPAEPTE
+250 QKLPAEDTG
-259 DSKRDSSGA
+259 DASSGA

-278 LDPNT
+278 LDANT

-306 VKDIR
+306 LKDLGEI
-311 ELEPDKNKKKKSFMD
+311 EPEKKKKSFMD

-341 LEALEEKKQKK
+341 LEEKRQKK

-358 KKEEDKEKKA
+358 RKEKNKEKKA
-368 AQNEKKQKSQKEKQA
+368 TQNEKKQKDQKEKQA

-394 EEEKLLAAEGP
+394 EEAKLLAAEGP

-417 VLFFL
+417 ILFFL
-422 CVGGAVVLGTNVF
+422 CIGGAVILGTNVF

-462 VDVKEQDKDLE
+462 VNVKEQDKDLE

-487 AYENYRAMDKPDK
+487 AYENYRVMDKPDK
-500 ALDALLQGLA
+500 ALDSLLQGLA

-537 ALNETYGMTEADALE
+537 ALNEAYGMTEADALE
-552 LLNLSDQEYT
+552 LLQLPDQEYT
-562 EQIKLRSADIQF
+562 EQIRLRSADVQF
-574 NNNSETSSGNAV
+574 NNSSETSSGNAV
-586 STEAGTGSENTVE
+586 STEAGTESENTVE

>member
-14 EQDDT
+14 EEDDVVT
-19 TTVSGQSRG
+19 GSGRTG
-28 TAPEKSDMNL
+28 VTEPEKSDMAL
-38 DMEKNLETDSSN
+38 DMDMEKNLETDSSN
-50 IQDVAW
+50 IQGVAW

-76 DVDMN
+76 DMDMN

-94 VTKMDYDELKSPLSA
+94 VTKMDYDELKSPLNA
-109 DDIKDLQ
+109 EDINDLQ
-116 IDENYL
+116 IDEKYL
-122 DESADD
+122 DEPADN
-128 DFEQEFRKMKQN
+128 DFEQEFLEKKQD
-140 EKAADTQLEIP
+140 ESAVDPQSEIP
-151 DGMDELFSDTQT
+151 D
-163 EASED
+163 
-168 KNQSEN
+168 
-174 KDQAEKKDQSEVVG
+174 
-188 EKEDSE
+188 
-194 NEETSMSDTDIDAM
+194 DTDIDAM

-216 GPDLKSPEAVEMQH
+216 GPDLQSPESVEMQH
-230 IEEPETSEEPETE
+230 IEEPEVMDEQEVPLETE
-243 ETAEETE
+243 EAVSETE
-250 QELPAEPTE
+250 QKLPAEDTG
-259 DSKRDSSGA
+259 DASSGA

-278 LDPNT
+278 LDANT

-306 VKDIR
+306 LKDLGEI
-311 ELEPDKNKKKKSFMD
+311 EPEKKKKSFMD

-341 LEALEEKKQKK
+341 LEEKRQKK

-358 KKEEDKEKKA
+358 RKEENKEKKA
-368 AQNEKKQKSQKEKQA
+368 AQNEKKQKDQKEKQA

-394 EEEKLLAAEGP
+394 EEAKLLAAEGP

-417 VLFFL
+417 ILFFL
-422 CVGGAVVLGTNVF
+422 CIGGAVILGTNVF

-462 VDVKEQDKDLE
+462 VNVKEQDKDLE

-487 AYENYRAMDKPDK
+487 AYENYRVMDKPDK
-500 ALDALLQGLA
+500 ALDSLLQGLA

-537 ALNETYGMTEADALE
+537 ALNEAYGMTEADALE
-552 LLNLSDQEYT
+552 LLQLPDQEYT
-562 EQIKLRSADIQF
+562 EQIRLRSADVQF
-574 NNNSETSSGNAV
+574 NNSSETSSGNAV
-586 STEAGTGSENTVE
+586 STEAGTESENTVE

>member
-14 EQDDT
+14 EEDDVVT
-19 TTVSGQSRG
+19 GSGRTG
-28 TAPEKSDMNL
+28 ITEPEKSDMGL

-50 IQDVAW
+50 IQGVAW

-76 DVDMN
+76 DMDMN

-94 VTKMDYDELKSPLSA
+94 VTKMDYDELKSPLNTE
-109 DDIKDLQ
+109 DINDLQ
-116 IDENYL
+116 IDEKYL
-122 DESADD
+122 DEPADN
-128 DFEQEFRKMKQN
+128 DFEQEFLEKKQD
-140 EKAADTQLEIP
+140 ESAVDPQSEIP
-151 DGMDELFSDTQT
+151 D
-163 EASED
+163 
-168 KNQSEN
+168 
-174 KDQAEKKDQSEVVG
+174 
-188 EKEDSE
+188 
-194 NEETSMSDTDIDAM
+194 DTDIDAM

-216 GPDLKSPEAVEMQH
+216 GPDLQSPESVEMQH
-230 IEEPETSEEPETE
+230 IEEPEVMDEQEVPLETE
-243 ETAEETE
+243 EAVSETE
-250 QELPAEPTE
+250 QKPPAEDTG
-259 DSKRDSSGA
+259 DASSGA

-278 LDPNT
+278 LDANT

-306 VKDIR
+306 LKDLGEI
-311 ELEPDKNKKKKSFMD
+311 EPEKKKKSFMD

-341 LEALEEKKQKK
+341 LEEKRQKK

-358 KKEEDKEKKA
+358 RKEKNKEKKA
-368 AQNEKKQKSQKEKQA
+368 AQNEKKQKDQKEKQA

-394 EEEKLLAAEGP
+394 EEAKLLAAEGP

-417 VLFFL
+417 ILFFL
-422 CVGGAVVLGTNVF
+422 CIGGAVILGTNVF

-462 VDVKEQDKDLE
+462 VNVKEQDKDLE

-487 AYENYRAMDKPDK
+487 AYENYRVMDKPDK
-500 ALDALLQGLA
+500 ALDSLLQGLA

-537 ALNETYGMTEADALE
+537 ALNEAYGMTEADALE
-552 LLNLSDQEYT
+552 LLQLPDQEYT
-562 EQIKLRSADIQF
+562 EQIRLRSADVQF
-574 NNNSETSSGNAV
+574 NNSSETSSGNAV
-586 STEAGTGSENTVE
+586 STEAGTESENTVE

>member
-14 EQDDT
+14 EEDDVVT
-19 TTVSGQSRG
+19 GSGRTG
-28 TAPEKSDMNL
+28 VTEPEKSDMGL
-38 DMEKNLETDSSN
+38 DMDMEKNLETDSSN
-50 IQDVAW
+50 IQGVAW

-76 DVDMN
+76 DMDMN

-94 VTKMDYDELKSPLSA
+94 VTKMDYDELKSPLNA
-109 DDIKDLQ
+109 EDINDLQ
-116 IDENYL
+116 IDEKYL
-122 DESADD
+122 DEPADN
-128 DFEQEFRKMKQN
+128 DFEQEFPEMKQD
-140 EKAADTQLEIP
+140 ESAADPQSEIP
-151 DGMDELFSDTQT
+151 D
-163 EASED
+163 
-168 KNQSEN
+168 
-174 KDQAEKKDQSEVVG
+174 
-188 EKEDSE
+188 
-194 NEETSMSDTDIDAM
+194 DTDIDAM

-216 GPDLKSPEAVEMQH
+216 
-230 IEEPETSEEPETE
+230 EPEVMDEQEVPLETE
-243 ETAEETE
+243 ETVSETE
-250 QELPAEPTE
+250 QKLPAEDTG
-259 DSKRDSSGA
+259 DASSGA

-278 LDPNT
+278 LDANT

-306 VKDIR
+306 LKDIG
-311 ELEPDKNKKKKSFMD
+311 EIEPEKKKKSFMD
-326 VLFGEDDSD
+326 ILFGEDDSD

-341 LEALEEKKQKK
+341 LEEKRQKK

-358 KKEEDKEKKA
+358 RKEENKEKKA
-368 AQNEKKQKSQKEKQA
+368 AQNEKKQKNQKEKQA

-394 EEEKLLAAEGP
+394 EEAKLLAAEGP

-417 VLFFL
+417 ILFFL
-422 CVGGAVVLGTNVF
+422 CIGGAVILGTNVF

-487 AYENYRAMDKPDK
+487 AYENYRTMNKPDM
-500 ALDALLQGLA
+500 ALDSLLQGLA

-537 ALNETYGMTEADALE
+537 ALNEAYGMTEADALE
-552 LLNLSDQEYT
+552 LLKLPDQEYT
-562 EQIKLRSADIQF
+562 EQIRLRSADIQF
-574 NNNSETSSGNAV
+574 NNSSETSSGNAV
-586 STEAGTGSENTVE
+586 STEAGTESENTIE

>member
-14 EQDDT
+14 EEDDVVT
-19 TTVSGQSRG
+19 GSGRTG
-28 TAPEKSDMNL
+28 ITEPEKSDMGL

-50 IQDVAW
+50 IQGVAW

-76 DVDMN
+76 DMDMN

-94 VTKMDYDELKSPLSA
+94 VTKMDYDELKSPLNTE
-109 DDIKDLQ
+109 DINDLQ
-116 IDENYL
+116 IDEKYL
-122 DESADD
+122 DEPADN
-128 DFEQEFRKMKQN
+128 DFEQEFLEKKQDGN
-140 EKAADTQLEIP
+140 AVDPQSEIP
-151 DGMDELFSDTQT
+151 D
-163 EASED
+163 
-168 KNQSEN
+168 
-174 KDQAEKKDQSEVVG
+174 
-188 EKEDSE
+188 
-194 NEETSMSDTDIDAM
+194 DTDIDAM

-216 GPDLKSPEAVEMQH
+216 GPDLQSPESVEMQH
-230 IEEPETSEEPETE
+230 IEEPEVMDEQEVPLETE
-243 ETAEETE
+243 EAVSETE
-250 QELPAEPTE
+250 QKLPAEDTG
-259 DSKRDSSGA
+259 DASSGA

-278 LDPNT
+278 LDANT

-306 VKDIR
+306 LKDLGEI
-311 ELEPDKNKKKKSFMD
+311 EPEKKKKSFMD

-341 LEALEEKKQKK
+341 LEEKRQKK

-358 KKEEDKEKKA
+358 RKEENKEKKA
-368 AQNEKKQKSQKEKQA
+368 AQNEKKQKNQKEKQA

-394 EEEKLLAAEGP
+394 EEAKLLAAEGP

-417 VLFFL
+417 ILFFL
-422 CVGGAVVLGTNVF
+422 CIGGAVILGTNVF

-462 VDVKEQDKDLE
+462 VNVKEQDKDLE

-487 AYENYRAMDKPDK
+487 AYENYRVMDKPDK
-500 ALDALLQGLA
+500 ALDSLLQGLA

-537 ALNETYGMTEADALE
+537 ALNEAYGMTEADALE
-552 LLNLSDQEYT
+552 LLQLPDQEYT
-562 EQIKLRSADIQF
+562 EQIRLRSADVQF
-574 NNNSETSSGNAV
+574 NNSSETSSGNAV
-586 STEAGTGSENTVE
+586 STEAGTESENTVE

>member
-14 EQDDT
+14 EEDDVVT
-19 TTVSGQSRG
+19 GSGRTG
-28 TAPEKSDMNL
+28 VTEPEKSDMAL
-38 DMEKNLETDSSN
+38 DMDMEKNLETDSSN
-50 IQDVAW
+50 IQGVAW

-76 DVDMN
+76 DMDMN

-94 VTKMDYDELKSPLSA
+94 VTKMDYDELKSPLNA
-109 DDIKDLQ
+109 EDINDLQ
-116 IDENYL
+116 IDEKYL
-122 DESADD
+122 DEPADN
-128 DFEQEFRKMKQN
+128 DFEQEFLEKKQD
-140 EKAADTQLEIP
+140 ESAVDPQSEIP
-151 DGMDELFSDTQT
+151 D
-163 EASED
+163 
-168 KNQSEN
+168 
-174 KDQAEKKDQSEVVG
+174 
-188 EKEDSE
+188 
-194 NEETSMSDTDIDAM
+194 DTDIDAM

-216 GPDLKSPEAVEMQH
+216 GPDLQSPESVEMQH
-230 IEEPETSEEPETE
+230 IEEPEVMDEQEVPLETE
-243 ETAEETE
+243 EAVSETE
-250 QELPAEPTE
+250 QKLPAEDTG
-259 DSKRDSSGA
+259 DASSGA

-278 LDPNT
+278 LDANT

-306 VKDIR
+306 LKDIG
-311 ELEPDKNKKKKSFMD
+311 EIEPEKKKKSFMD

-341 LEALEEKKQKK
+341 LEEKRQKK

-358 KKEEDKEKKA
+358 RKEENKEKKA
-368 AQNEKKQKSQKEKQA
+368 AQNEKKQKNQKEKQA

-394 EEEKLLAAEGP
+394 EEAKLLAAEGP

-417 VLFFL
+417 ILFFL
-422 CVGGAVVLGTNVF
+422 CIGGAVILGTNVF

-462 VDVKEQDKDLE
+462 VNVKEQDKDLE

-487 AYENYRAMDKPDK
+487 AYENYRVMDKPDK
-500 ALDALLQGLA
+500 ALDSLLQGLA

-537 ALNETYGMTEADALE
+537 ALNEAYGMTEADALE
-552 LLNLSDQEYT
+552 LLQLPDQEYT
-562 EQIKLRSADIQF
+562 EQIRLRSADVQF
-574 NNNSETSSGNAV
+574 NNSSETSSGNAV
-586 STEAGTGSENTVE
+586 STEAGTESENTVE

>member
-14 EQDDT
+14 EEDDVVT
-19 TTVSGQSRG
+19 GSGRTG
-28 TAPEKSDMNL
+28 ITEPEKSDMGL

-50 IQDVAW
+50 IQGVAW

-76 DVDMN
+76 DMDMN

-94 VTKMDYDELKSPLSA
+94 VTKMDYDELKSPLNTE
-109 DDIKDLQ
+109 DINDLQ
-116 IDENYL
+116 IDEKYL
-122 DESADD
+122 DEPADN
-128 DFEQEFRKMKQN
+128 DFEQEFLEKKQDEN
-140 EKAADTQLEIP
+140 AVDPQSEIP
-151 DGMDELFSDTQT
+151 D
-163 EASED
+163 
-168 KNQSEN
+168 
-174 KDQAEKKDQSEVVG
+174 
-188 EKEDSE
+188 
-194 NEETSMSDTDIDAM
+194 DTDIDAM

-216 GPDLKSPEAVEMQH
+216 GPDLQSPESVEMQH
-230 IEEPETSEEPETE
+230 IEEPEVMDEQEVPLETE
-243 ETAEETE
+243 EAVSETE
-250 QELPAEPTE
+250 QKLPAEDTG
-259 DSKRDSSGA
+259 DASSGA

-278 LDPNT
+278 LDANT

-306 VKDIR
+306 LKDLGEI
-311 ELEPDKNKKKKSFMD
+311 EPEKKKKSFMD

-335 EPTPEE
+335 EPTLEE
-341 LEALEEKKQKK
+341 LEEKRQKK

-358 KKEEDKEKKA
+358 RKEKNKEKKA
-368 AQNEKKQKSQKEKQA
+368 AQNEKKQKDQKEKQA

-394 EEEKLLAAEGP
+394 EEAKLLAAEGP

-417 VLFFL
+417 ILFFL
-422 CVGGAVVLGTNVF
+422 CVGGAVILGTNVF

-462 VDVKEQDKDLE
+462 VNVKEKDKDLE

-487 AYENYRAMDKPDK
+487 AYENYRVMDKPDK
-500 ALDALLQGLA
+500 ALDSLLQGLA

-537 ALNETYGMTEADALE
+537 ALNEAYGMTEADALE
-552 LLNLSDQEYT
+552 LLQLPDQEYT
-562 EQIKLRSADIQF
+562 EQIKLRSADVQF
-574 NNNSETSSGNAV
+574 NNSSETSSGNAV
-586 STEAGTGSENTVE
+586 STEAGTESENTVE

>member
-14 EQDDT
+14 EEDDVVT
-19 TTVSGQSRG
+19 GSGRTG
-28 TAPEKSDMNL
+28 VTEPEKSDMAL
-38 DMEKNLETDSSN
+38 DMDMEKNLETDSSN
-50 IQDVAW
+50 IQGVAW

-76 DVDMN
+76 DMDMN

-94 VTKMDYDELKSPLSA
+94 VTKMDYDELKSPLNA
-109 DDIKDLQ
+109 EDINDLQ
-116 IDENYL
+116 IDEKYL
-122 DESADD
+122 DEPADN
-128 DFEQEFRKMKQN
+128 DFEQEFLEKKQD
-140 EKAADTQLEIP
+140 ESAVDPQSEIP
-151 DGMDELFSDTQT
+151 D
-163 EASED
+163 
-168 KNQSEN
+168 
-174 KDQAEKKDQSEVVG
+174 
-188 EKEDSE
+188 
-194 NEETSMSDTDIDAM
+194 DTDIDAM

-216 GPDLKSPEAVEMQH
+216 GPDLQSPESVEMQH
-230 IEEPETSEEPETE
+230 IEEPEVMDEQEVPLETE
-243 ETAEETE
+243 ETVSETE
-250 QELPAEPTE
+250 QKLPAEDTG
-259 DSKRDSSGA
+259 DASSGA

-278 LDPNT
+278 LDANT

-306 VKDIR
+306 LKDIG
-311 ELEPDKNKKKKSFMD
+311 EIEPEKKKKSFMD

-341 LEALEEKKQKK
+341 LEEKRQKK

-358 KKEEDKEKKA
+358 RKEENKEKKA
-368 AQNEKKQKSQKEKQA
+368 AQNEKKQKNQKEKQA

-394 EEEKLLAAEGP
+394 EEAKLLAAEGP

-417 VLFFL
+417 ILFFL
-422 CVGGAVVLGTNVF
+422 CIGGAVILGTNVF
-435 DYTLVITKATTYFE
+435 DYTLVITKATSYFE

-462 VDVKEQDKDLE
+462 VNVKEQDKDLE

-487 AYENYRAMDKPDK
+487 AYENYRVMDKPDK
-500 ALDALLQGLA
+500 ALDSLLQGLA

-537 ALNETYGMTEADALE
+537 ALNEAYGMTEADALE
-552 LLNLSDQEYT
+552 LLQLPDQEYT
-562 EQIKLRSADIQF
+562 EQIRLRSADVQF
-574 NNNSETSSGNAV
+574 NNSSETSSGNAV
-586 STEAGTGSENTVE
+586 STEAGTESENTVE

>member
-14 EQDDT
+14 EEDDVVT
-19 TTVSGQSRG
+19 GSGRTG
-28 TAPEKSDMNL
+28 ITEPEKSDMGL

-50 IQDVAW
+50 IQGVAW

-76 DVDMN
+76 DMDMN

-94 VTKMDYDELKSPLSA
+94 VTKMDYDELKSPLNTE
-109 DDIKDLQ
+109 DINDLQ
-116 IDENYL
+116 IDEKYL
-122 DESADD
+122 DEPADN
-128 DFEQEFRKMKQN
+128 DFEQEFLEKKQD
-140 EKAADTQLEIP
+140 ESAVDPQSEIP
-151 DGMDELFSDTQT
+151 D
-163 EASED
+163 
-168 KNQSEN
+168 
-174 KDQAEKKDQSEVVG
+174 
-188 EKEDSE
+188 
-194 NEETSMSDTDIDAM
+194 DTDIDAM

-216 GPDLKSPEAVEMQH
+216 GPDLQSPESVEMQH
-230 IEEPETSEEPETE
+230 IEEPEVMDEQEVPLETE
-243 ETAEETE
+243 EAVSETE
-250 QELPAEPTE
+250 QKPPAEDTG
-259 DSKRDSSGA
+259 DASSGA

-278 LDPNT
+278 LDANT

-306 VKDIR
+306 LKDLGEI
-311 ELEPDKNKKKKSFMD
+311 EPEKKKKSFMD

-341 LEALEEKKQKK
+341 LEEKRQKK

-358 KKEEDKEKKA
+358 RKEENKEKKA
-368 AQNEKKQKSQKEKQA
+368 DQNEKKQKNQKEKQA

-394 EEEKLLAAEGP
+394 EEAKLLAAEGP

-417 VLFFL
+417 ILFFL
-422 CVGGAVVLGTNVF
+422 CIGGAVILGTNVF

-462 VDVKEQDKDLE
+462 VNVKEQDKDLE

-487 AYENYRAMDKPDK
+487 AYENYRVMDKPDK
-500 ALDALLQGLA
+500 ALDSLLQGLA

-537 ALNETYGMTEADALE
+537 ALNEAYGMTEADALE
-552 LLNLSDQEYT
+552 LLQLPDQEYT
-562 EQIKLRSADIQF
+562 EQIRLRSADVQF
-574 NNNSETSSGNAV
+574 NNSSETSSGNAV
-586 STEAGTGSENTVE
+586 STEAGTESENTVE

>member
-14 EQDDT
+14 EEDDVVT
-19 TTVSGQSRG
+19 GSGRTG
-28 TAPEKSDMNL
+28 VTEPEKSDMAL
-38 DMEKNLETDSSN
+38 DMDMEKNLETDSSN
-50 IQDVAW
+50 IQGVAW

-76 DVDMN
+76 DMDMN

-94 VTKMDYDELKSPLSA
+94 VTKMDYDELKSPLNA
-109 DDIKDLQ
+109 EDINDLQ
-116 IDENYL
+116 IDEKYL
-122 DESADD
+122 DEPADN
-128 DFEQEFRKMKQN
+128 DFEQEFLEKKQDESAVN
-140 EKAADTQLEIP
+140 PKSEIP
-151 DGMDELFSDTQT
+151 D
-163 EASED
+163 
-168 KNQSEN
+168 
-174 KDQAEKKDQSEVVG
+174 
-188 EKEDSE
+188 
-194 NEETSMSDTDIDAM
+194 DTDIDAM

-216 GPDLKSPEAVEMQH
+216 GPDLQSPESVEMQH
-230 IEEPETSEEPETE
+230 IEEPEVMDEQEVPLETE
-243 ETAEETE
+243 EAVSETE
-250 QELPAEPTE
+250 QKLPAEDTG
-259 DSKRDSSGA
+259 DASSGA

-278 LDPNT
+278 LDANT

-306 VKDIR
+306 LKDIG
-311 ELEPDKNKKKKSFMD
+311 EIEPEKKKKSFMD

-341 LEALEEKKQKK
+341 LEEKRQKK

-358 KKEEDKEKKA
+358 RKEENKEKKA
-368 AQNEKKQKSQKEKQA
+368 AQNEKKQKNQKEKQA

-394 EEEKLLAAEGP
+394 EEAKLLAAEGP

-417 VLFFL
+417 ILFFL
-422 CVGGAVVLGTNVF
+422 CIGGAVILGTNVF

-462 VDVKEQDKDLE
+462 VNVKEQDKDLE

-487 AYENYRAMDKPDK
+487 AYENYRVMDKPDK
-500 ALDALLQGLA
+500 ALDSLLQGLA

-552 LLNLSDQEYT
+552 LLQLPDQEYT
-562 EQIKLRSADIQF
+562 EQIRLRSADVQF
-574 NNNSETSSGNAV
+574 NNSSETSSGNAV
-586 STEAGTGSENTVE
+586 STEAGTESENTVE

>member
-1 MDENYLDQLLKNV
+1 MDENYLDQLLKKV
-14 EQDDT
+14 EQNDAVTGVGSIPDEE
-19 TTVSGQSRG
+19 
-28 TAPEKSDMNL
+28 PEPISSNL
-38 DMEKNLETDSSN
+38 DMEENLDTDSAN

-81 DMDFADIDFDDID
+81 DMDFADIDFDDVD
-94 VTKMDYDELKSPLSA
+94 VTKMDFDELRSPLSEE
-109 DDIKDLQ
+109 DIRDLQ

-122 DESADD
+122 DESVDD
-128 DFEQEFRKMKQN
+128 DFEREFRKLKQGEMPEEVN
-140 EKAADTQLEIP
+140 TLPKETEEMLAGASTEK
-151 DGMDELFSDTQT
+151 MT
-163 EASED
+163 EESGDDSATAS
-168 KNQSEN
+168 
-174 KDQAEKKDQSEVVG
+174 
-188 EKEDSE
+188 DSE
-194 NEETSMSDTDIDAM
+194 EMEMSDTDIDAM

-216 GPDLKSPEAVEMQH
+216 GPDLKSQEAVDMQDLGVQDPN
-230 IEEPETSEEPETE
+230 ESSAEPEELSADTEGIAAGE
-243 ETAEETE
+243 ETQMSTASAENNDTS
-250 QELPAEPTE
+250 
-259 DSKRDSSGA
+259 DSTNA
-268 DMDDLFAMLG
+268 DMNDLFAMLG
-278 LDPNT
+278 LDANA
-283 EMTATVPDKDEI
+283 EMTATVSTQDEI

-301 PEMED
+301 PEMAD
-306 VKDIR
+306 IKDISEIDDNR
-311 ELEPDKNKKKKSFMD
+311 KSKKSFMD
-326 VLFGEDDSD
+326 ILFGEDESD

-341 LEALEEKKQKK
+341 LAALEEKKQKK

-358 KKEEDKEKKA
+358 RKEENKEKKA
-368 AQNEKKQKSQKEKQA
+368 AQNEKKQKNQKEKQA

-394 EEEKLLAAEGP
+394 EEAKLLAAEGP

-417 VLFFL
+417 ILFFL
-422 CVGGAVVLGTNVF
+422 CIGGAVILGTNVF

-462 VDVKEQDKDLE
+462 VNVKEQDKDLE

-487 AYENYRAMDKPDK
+487 AYENYRTMNKPDM
-500 ALDALLQGLA
+500 ALDALLQGFA

-552 LLNLSDQEYT
+552 LLQLPDQEYT
-562 EQIKLRSADIQF
+562 EQIRLRSADVQF
-574 NNNSETSSGNAV
+574 NNSSETSSGNAV
-586 STEAGTGSENTVE
+586 STEAGTESENTVE

>member
-14 EQDDT
+14 EEDDVVT
-19 TTVSGQSRG
+19 GSGRTG
-28 TAPEKSDMNL
+28 ITEPEKSDMGL

-50 IQDVAW
+50 IQGVAW

-76 DVDMN
+76 DMDMN

-94 VTKMDYDELKSPLSA
+94 VTKMDYDELKSPLNTE
-109 DDIKDLQ
+109 DINDLQ
-116 IDENYL
+116 IDEKYL
-122 DESADD
+122 DEPADN
-128 DFEQEFRKMKQN
+128 DFEQEFLEKKQDEN
-140 EKAADTQLEIP
+140 AVDPQSEIP
-151 DGMDELFSDTQT
+151 D
-163 EASED
+163 
-168 KNQSEN
+168 
-174 KDQAEKKDQSEVVG
+174 
-188 EKEDSE
+188 
-194 NEETSMSDTDIDAM
+194 DTDIDAM

-216 GPDLKSPEAVEMQH
+216 GPDLQSPESVEMQH
-230 IEEPETSEEPETE
+230 IEEPEVMDEQEVPLETE
-243 ETAEETE
+243 EAVSETE
-250 QELPAEPTE
+250 QKLPAEDTG
-259 DSKRDSSGA
+259 DASSGA

-278 LDPNT
+278 LDANT

-306 VKDIR
+306 LKDLGEI
-311 ELEPDKNKKKKSFMD
+311 EPEKKKKSFMD

-341 LEALEEKKQKK
+341 LEEKRQKK

-358 KKEEDKEKKA
+358 RKEKNKEKKA
-368 AQNEKKQKSQKEKQA
+368 AQNEKKQKDQKEKQA

-394 EEEKLLAAEGP
+394 EEAKMLAAEGP

-417 VLFFL
+417 ILFFL
-422 CVGGAVVLGTNVF
+422 CVGGAVILGTNVF

-462 VDVKEQDKDLE
+462 VNVKEQDKDLE

-487 AYENYRAMDKPDK
+487 AYENYRVMDKPDK
-500 ALDALLQGLA
+500 ALDSLLQGLA

-537 ALNETYGMTEADALE
+537 ALNEAYGMTEADALE
-552 LLNLSDQEYT
+552 LLQLPDQEYT
-562 EQIKLRSADIQF
+562 EQIKLRSADVQF
-574 NNNSETSSGNAV
+574 NNSSETSSGNAV
-586 STEAGTGSENTVE
+586 STEAGTESENTVE

>member
-14 EQDDT
+14 EEDDVVT
-19 TTVSGQSRG
+19 GSGRTG
-28 TAPEKSDMNL
+28 ITEPEKSDMGL

-50 IQDVAW
+50 IQGVAW

-76 DVDMN
+76 DMDMN

-94 VTKMDYDELKSPLSA
+94 VTKMDYDELKSPLNTE
-109 DDIKDLQ
+109 DINDLQ
-116 IDENYL
+116 IDEKYL
-122 DESADD
+122 DEPADN
-128 DFEQEFRKMKQN
+128 DFEQEFLEKKQDEN
-140 EKAADTQLEIP
+140 AVDPQSEIP
-151 DGMDELFSDTQT
+151 D
-163 EASED
+163 
-168 KNQSEN
+168 
-174 KDQAEKKDQSEVVG
+174 
-188 EKEDSE
+188 
-194 NEETSMSDTDIDAM
+194 DTDIDAM

-216 GPDLKSPEAVEMQH
+216 GPDLQSPESVEMQH
-230 IEEPETSEEPETE
+230 IEEPEVMDEQEVPLETE
-243 ETAEETE
+243 EAVSETE
-250 QELPAEPTE
+250 QKLPAEDTG
-259 DSKRDSSGA
+259 DASSGA

-278 LDPNT
+278 LDANT

-306 VKDIR
+306 LKDLGEI
-311 ELEPDKNKKKKSFMD
+311 EPEKKKKSFMD

-341 LEALEEKKQKK
+341 LEEKRQKK

-358 KKEEDKEKKA
+358 RKEKNKEKKA
-368 AQNEKKQKSQKEKQA
+368 AQNEKKQKDQKEKQA

-394 EEEKLLAAEGP
+394 EEAKLLAAEGP

-417 VLFFL
+417 ILFFL
-422 CVGGAVVLGTNVF
+422 CVGGAVILGTNVL

-462 VDVKEQDKDLE
+462 VNVKEQDKDLE

-487 AYENYRAMDKPDK
+487 AYENYRVMDKPDK
-500 ALDALLQGLA
+500 ALDSLLQGLA

-537 ALNETYGMTEADALE
+537 ALNEAYGMTEADALE
-552 LLNLSDQEYT
+552 LLQLPDQEYT
-562 EQIKLRSADIQF
+562 EQIKLRSADVQF
-574 NNNSETSSGNAV
+574 NNSSETSSGNAV
-586 STEAGTGSENTVE
+586 STEAGTESENTVE

>member
-14 EQDDT
+14 EEDDVVT
-19 TTVSGQSRG
+19 GSGRTG
-28 TAPEKSDMNL
+28 ITEPEKSDMGL

-50 IQDVAW
+50 IQGVAW

-76 DVDMN
+76 DMDMN

-94 VTKMDYDELKSPLSA
+94 VTKMDYDELKSPLNTE
-109 DDIKDLQ
+109 DINDLQ
-116 IDENYL
+116 IDEKYL
-122 DESADD
+122 DEPADN
-128 DFEQEFRKMKQN
+128 DFEQEFLEKKQDEN
-140 EKAADTQLEIP
+140 AVDPQSEIP
-151 DGMDELFSDTQT
+151 D
-163 EASED
+163 
-168 KNQSEN
+168 
-174 KDQAEKKDQSEVVG
+174 
-188 EKEDSE
+188 
-194 NEETSMSDTDIDAM
+194 DTDIDAM

-216 GPDLKSPEAVEMQH
+216 GPDLQSPESVEMQH
-230 IEEPETSEEPETE
+230 IEEPEVMDEQEVPLETE
-243 ETAEETE
+243 EAVSETE
-250 QELPAEPTE
+250 QKLPAEDTG
-259 DSKRDSSGA
+259 DASSGA

-278 LDPNT
+278 LDANT

-306 VKDIR
+306 LKDLGEI
-311 ELEPDKNKKKKSFMD
+311 EPEKKKKSFMD

-341 LEALEEKKQKK
+341 LEEKRQKK

-358 KKEEDKEKKA
+358 RKEENKEKKA
-368 AQNEKKQKSQKEKQA
+368 AQNEKKQKDQKEKQA

-394 EEEKLLAAEGP
+394 EEAKLLAAEGP

-417 VLFFL
+417 ILFFL
-422 CVGGAVVLGTNVF
+422 CVGGAVILGTNVF

-462 VDVKEQDKDLE
+462 VNVKEQDKDLE

-487 AYENYRAMDKPDK
+487 AYENYRVMDKPDK
-500 ALDALLQGLA
+500 ALDSLLQGLA

-537 ALNETYGMTEADALE
+537 ALNEAYGMTEADALE
-552 LLNLSDQEYT
+552 LLQLPDQEYT
-562 EQIKLRSADIQF
+562 EQIRLRSADVQF
-574 NNNSETSSGNAV
+574 NNSSETSSGNAV
-586 STEAGTGSENTVE
+586 STEAGTESENTVE

>member
-14 EQDDT
+14 EEDDVVT
-19 TTVSGQSRG
+19 GSGRTG
-28 TAPEKSDMNL
+28 VTEPEKSDMAL
-38 DMEKNLETDSSN
+38 DMDMEKNLETDSSN
-50 IQDVAW
+50 IQGVAW

-76 DVDMN
+76 DMDMN

-94 VTKMDYDELKSPLSA
+94 VTKMDYDELKSPLNTE
-109 DDIKDLQ
+109 DINDLQ
-116 IDENYL
+116 IDEKYL
-122 DESADD
+122 DEPADN
-128 DFEQEFRKMKQN
+128 DFEQEFLEKKQD
-140 EKAADTQLEIP
+140 ESAVDPQSEIP
-151 DGMDELFSDTQT
+151 D
-163 EASED
+163 
-168 KNQSEN
+168 
-174 KDQAEKKDQSEVVG
+174 
-188 EKEDSE
+188 
-194 NEETSMSDTDIDAM
+194 DTDIDAM

-216 GPDLKSPEAVEMQH
+216 GPDLQSPESVEMQH
-230 IEEPETSEEPETE
+230 IEEPEVMDEQEVPLETE
-243 ETAEETE
+243 EAVSETE
-250 QELPAEPTE
+250 QKLPAEDTGE
-259 DSKRDSSGA
+259 ASSGA

-278 LDPNT
+278 LDANT

-306 VKDIR
+306 LKDIG
-311 ELEPDKNKKKKSFMD
+311 EIEPEKKKKSFMD

-341 LEALEEKKQKK
+341 LEEKRQKK

-358 KKEEDKEKKA
+358 RKEENKEKKA
-368 AQNEKKQKSQKEKQA
+368 AQNEKKQKNQKEKQA

-394 EEEKLLAAEGP
+394 EEAKLLAAEGP

-417 VLFFL
+417 ILFFL
-422 CVGGAVVLGTNVF
+422 CIGGAVILGTNVF

-462 VDVKEQDKDLE
+462 VNVKEQDKDLE

-487 AYENYRAMDKPDK
+487 AYENYRVMDKPDK
-500 ALDALLQGLA
+500 ALDSLLQGLA

-537 ALNETYGMTEADALE
+537 ALNEAYGMTEADALE
-552 LLNLSDQEYT
+552 LLQLPDQEYT
-562 EQIKLRSADIQF
+562 EQIRLRSADVQF
-574 NNNSETSSGNAV
+574 NNSSETSSGNAV
-586 STEAGTGSENTVE
+586 STEAGTESENTVE

>member
-14 EQDDT
+14 EEDDVVT
-19 TTVSGQSRG
+19 GSGRTG
-28 TAPEKSDMNL
+28 ITEPEKSDMGL

-50 IQDVAW
+50 IQGVAW

-76 DVDMN
+76 DMDMN

-94 VTKMDYDELKSPLSA
+94 VTKMDYDELKSPLNT
-109 DDIKDLQ
+109 DDINDLQ
-116 IDENYL
+116 IDEKYL
-122 DESADD
+122 DEPADN
-128 DFEQEFRKMKQN
+128 DFEQEFLEKKQDESAVN
-140 EKAADTQLEIP
+140 PQSEIP
-151 DGMDELFSDTQT
+151 D
-163 EASED
+163 
-168 KNQSEN
+168 
-174 KDQAEKKDQSEVVG
+174 
-188 EKEDSE
+188 
-194 NEETSMSDTDIDAM
+194 DTDIDAM

-216 GPDLKSPEAVEMQH
+216 GPDLQSPESVEMQH
-230 IEEPETSEEPETE
+230 IEEPEVMDEQEVPPETE
-243 ETAEETE
+243 KAVSETE
-250 QELPAEPTE
+250 QKLPAEDTG
-259 DSKRDSSGA
+259 DASSGA

-278 LDPNT
+278 LDANT

-306 VKDIR
+306 LKDLGEI
-311 ELEPDKNKKKKSFMD
+311 EPEKKKKSFMD

-341 LEALEEKKQKK
+341 LEEKRQKK

-358 KKEEDKEKKA
+358 RKEKNKEKKA
-368 AQNEKKQKSQKEKQA
+368 AQNEKKQKDQKEKQA

-394 EEEKLLAAEGP
+394 EEAKLLAAEGP

-417 VLFFL
+417 ILFFL
-422 CVGGAVVLGTNVF
+422 CIGGAVILGTNVF

-462 VDVKEQDKDLE
+462 VNVKEQDKDLE

-487 AYENYRAMDKPDK
+487 AYENYRVMDKPDK
-500 ALDALLQGLA
+500 ALDSLLQGLA

-537 ALNETYGMTEADALE
+537 ALNEAYGMTEADALE
-552 LLNLSDQEYT
+552 LLQLPDQEYT
-562 EQIKLRSADIQF
+562 EQIRLRSADVQF
-574 NNNSETSSGNAV
+574 NNSSETSSGNAV
-586 STEAGTGSENTVE
+586 STEAGTESENTVE

>member
-14 EQDDT
+14 EEDDVVT
-19 TTVSGQSRG
+19 GSGRTG
-28 TAPEKSDMNL
+28 VTEPEKSDMAL
-38 DMEKNLETDSSN
+38 DMDMEKNLETDSSN
-50 IQDVAW
+50 IQGVAW

-76 DVDMN
+76 DMDMN

-94 VTKMDYDELKSPLSA
+94 VTKMDYDELKSPLNA
-109 DDIKDLQ
+109 EDINDLQ
-116 IDENYL
+116 IDEKYL
-122 DESADD
+122 DEPADN
-128 DFEQEFRKMKQN
+128 DFEQEFLGKKQD
-140 EKAADTQLEIP
+140 ESAVDPQSEIP
-151 DGMDELFSDTQT
+151 D
-163 EASED
+163 
-168 KNQSEN
+168 
-174 KDQAEKKDQSEVVG
+174 
-188 EKEDSE
+188 
-194 NEETSMSDTDIDAM
+194 DTDIDAM

-216 GPDLKSPEAVEMQH
+216 GPDLQSPESVEMQH
-230 IEEPETSEEPETE
+230 IEEPEVMDEQEVPLETE
-243 ETAEETE
+243 EAVSETE
-250 QELPAEPTE
+250 QKPPAEDTG
-259 DSKRDSSGA
+259 DASSGA

-278 LDPNT
+278 LDANT

-306 VKDIR
+306 LKDLGEI
-311 ELEPDKNKKKKSFMD
+311 EPEKKKKSFMD

-341 LEALEEKKQKK
+341 LEEKRQKK

-358 KKEEDKEKKA
+358 RKEENKEKKA
-368 AQNEKKQKSQKEKQA
+368 AQNEKKQKNQKEKQA

-394 EEEKLLAAEGP
+394 EEAKLLAAEGP

-417 VLFFL
+417 ILFFL
-422 CVGGAVVLGTNVF
+422 CIGGAVILGTNVF

-462 VDVKEQDKDLE
+462 VNVKEQDKDLE

-487 AYENYRAMDKPDK
+487 AYENYRVMDKPDK
-500 ALDALLQGLA
+500 ALDSLLQGLA

-552 LLNLSDQEYT
+552 LLQLPDQEYT
-562 EQIKLRSADIQF
+562 EQIRLRSADVQF
-574 NNNSETSSGNAV
+574 NNSSETSSGNAV
-586 STEAGTGSENTVE
+586 STEAGTESENTVE